1 MICCRTMS
9 LVFQVIFIQ
18 VINENVEDTL
28 TEHVT
33 YILEGLMNIINRIRN
48 INVFDRLEI
57 ESQLNKMKFNRD
69 NY

>member
-1 MICCRTMS
+1 MS